1 LSSGKAKKSAQEA
14 RRLPAAAANMR
25 IGLLGGTFNPPHQAH
40 LEISRT
46 ALKRLGLDQ
55 VWWFVTPGNPLK
67 DVSDLPE
74 LTERVAAARAFAR
87 HPRIVVSGF
96 GRGEG
101 VSYTV
106 DLLTALKRRYR
117 GVNFV
122 WLMGADNLPAFHH
135 WRDWQRIFALV
146 PIAVFDRPGFR
157 LKARASKAAQRFSDY
172 QIDESDARGL
182 AQLVPP
188 AWTVLTHK
196 LSALSS
202 TALRAR
208 KPKQKKGK
216 NGPAK
221 SKKKDMS
228 H

>member
-135 WRDWQRIFALV
+135 WRDWQRIFRAGADRGIRPAGVPAESPGEQGGTALLRLSDRRIRCARTC
-146 PIAVFDRPGFR
+146 PTGPAGMDRPY
-157 LKARASKAAQRFSDY
+157 A
-172 QIDESDARGL
+172 
-182 AQLVPP
+182 
-188 AWTVLTHK
+188 
-196 LSALSS
+196 
-202 TALRAR
+202 
-208 KPKQKKGK
+208 
-216 NGPAK
+216 
-221 SKKKDMS
+221 
-228 H
+228 